1 MSLKKCPLAKKVQLI
16 EKVKEINSLV
26 GIGIPTTCAHN
37 IICDSKLH
45 SLASLSSY
53 FIMFDFAMPL
63 QHKTVHNFFAWAFV
77 HCTALPLL
85 IFHDGTVHVSNDGVE
100 DEHCAVLLAWGINGG
115 NKESTQNTNMKSAE
129 KNEEDRKERDE
140 FCNRIVDRISTMYR

>member
-1 MSLKKCPLAKKVQLI
+1 M
-16 EKVKEINSLV
+16 
-26 GIGIPTTCAHN
+26 
-37 IICDSKLH
+37 
-45 SLASLSSY
+45 
-53 FIMFDFAMPL
+53 
-63 QHKTVHNFFAWAFV
+63 
-77 HCTALPLL
+77 